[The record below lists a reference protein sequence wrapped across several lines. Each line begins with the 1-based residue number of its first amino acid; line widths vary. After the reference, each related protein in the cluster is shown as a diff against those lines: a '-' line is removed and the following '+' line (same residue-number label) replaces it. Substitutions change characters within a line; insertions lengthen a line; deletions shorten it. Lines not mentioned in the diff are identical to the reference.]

1 MSNLIRLDAGVRIA
15 LDGFTLPKLSSLDG
29 GQADVQFLSK
39 EGLVDYLTNKI
50 TQSLTMKLKTSS
62 PTGTLD
68 RFGLILSSAPSMGDS
83 PWPTLFENYGSS
95 KHGFVWEERIRNWS
109 DGTVI
114 LWYSSAISNWVFSTK
129 REFIAVMKRKPEV
142 ARTALPFF
150 VNHVLNLKCTKITLI
165 NHAAKSPLFEG
176 DMVSTSNLCQEI
188 GLSAR
193 LHASNLCQEIV
204 LPNKENTIQ
213 KEKTMFDKLKNQN
226 VEAVKLAGQ
235 LTVGKTANNL
245 LADALLSKLPWYS
258 RLLGG
263 SALKESPFAK
273 LATANLAVVLSTHFG
288 KGNEQLAYVTDAMLK
303 DAMVELVRDG
313 EIVENLLSQLTSLAG
328 TVTGSEVK

>member
-15 LDGFTLPKLSSLDG
+15 LDGFTLPKLSNLDG
-29 GQADVQFLSK
+29 AKAEVQFLSK
-39 EGLVDYLTNKI
+39 DGLAEYLSDKV
-50 TQSLTMKLKTSS
+50 TQSLTMRIK
-62 PTGTLD
+62 TGTPKGALD
-68 RFGLILSSAPSMGDS
+68 RFEAILSSVPRMQGS
-83 PWPTLFENYGSS
+83 PWDSLFENYGSS
-95 KHGFVWEERIRNWS
+95 KHGFAWEDRIRNWS
-109 DGTVI
+109 DGTVL
-114 LWYSSAISNWVFSTK
+114 LWYNGQIASWMLSTK
-129 REFIAVMKRKPEV
+129 RAFITAMKKHQDV

-150 VNHVLNLKCTKITLI
+150 DNHVLNLKCTKIHLT
-165 NHAAKSPLFEG
+165 NHGATSPLFEHESSFVQETG
-176 DMVSTSNLCQEI
+176 VGTRIFSSNLCQEI
-188 GLSAR
+188 
-193 LHASNLCQEIV
+193 E
-204 LPNKENTIQ
+204 LPNKENPNQ

-328 TVTGSEVK
+328 TVTGSETK

>member
-15 LDGFTLPKLSSLDG
+15 LDGFTLPKLSNLDG
-29 GQADVQFLSK
+29 GKADVHFLSK
-39 EGLVDYLTNKI
+39 EGLVDYLTNKV
-50 TQSLTMKLKTSS
+50 TQSLTMKLKTNS
-62 PTGTLD
+62 PLGTLG
-68 RFGLILSSAPSMGDS
+68 RFDAILSSAPSMQGS
-83 PWPTLFENYGSS
+83 PWDSLFENYGSS
-95 KHGFVWEERIRNWS
+95 KHGFAWEDRIRNWS
-109 DGTVI
+109 DGTVL
-114 LWYSSAISNWVFSTK
+114 LWYSSAISNWMLSTK
-129 REFIAVMKRKPEV
+129 RAFITAMKKNPDI

-150 VNHVLNLKCTKITLI
+150 ENHVLNLKCTKICLT
-165 NHAAKSPLFEG
+165 NHGAKSPLFE
-176 DMVSTSNLCQEI
+176 DESSVVQETGI
-188 GLSAR
+188 GRR
-193 LHASNLCQEIV
+193 LNTSNLCQEIV
-204 LPNKENTIQ
+204 LPNKENPIQ

-245 LADALLSKLPWYS
+245 LTDALLSKLPWYS

-313 EIVENLLSQLTSLAG
+313 EIVENLLSQLTGLAG
-328 TVTGSEVK
+328 TVTGSETK